1 MPFVHFKF
9 KSQKDAQRVT
19 FDGTDIQVWE
29 LKHEIIKIMN
39 LGDGHDFDLALYHDN
54 SNEGPLSF
62 EYYSNFPPF
71 NR

>member
-39 LGDGHDFDLALYHDN
+39 LGDGHDFDLALYRDN
-54 SNEGPLSF
+54 SNEGTLSL
-62 EYYSNFPPF
+62 SITRISPF
-71 NR
+71 NY